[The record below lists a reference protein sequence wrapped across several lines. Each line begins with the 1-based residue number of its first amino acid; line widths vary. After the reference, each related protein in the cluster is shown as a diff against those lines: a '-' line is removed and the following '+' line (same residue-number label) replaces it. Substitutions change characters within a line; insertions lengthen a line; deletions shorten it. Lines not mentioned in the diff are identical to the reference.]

1 MTATHIRWLWWGVI
15 ALLIA
20 YDIVIGIPS
29 RVFMFILLVLILWAL
44 RDLNKR
50 LEALE
55 SMERLDGL
63 TKRFDELNKRLRWV
77 EFKFFGADRDDM
89 LSEEWS
95 ARHKAGE
102 YQP

>member
-1 MTATHIRWLWWGVI
+1 MTATHLRWLWWGVM

-20 YDIVIGIPS
+20 YDLVIGIPS
-29 RVFMFILLVLILWAL
+29 RVFMFILLVLIFWAL

-63 TKRFDELNKRLRWV
+63 TKRLDEINKRLRWV
-77 EFKFFGADRDDM
+77 EFKLFGSDRDDM
-89 LSEEWS
+89 LSEERS
-95 ARHKAGE
+95 ARNNAGE
-102 YQP
+102 YKP